1 MLVLCSLSLL
11 IAGARQTVLVVRLN
25 SGVVLMELSQKERQ
39 LLDKIFQNWSIQKI
53 LTYIG
58 RLPLLFE

>member
-1 MLVLCSLSLL
+1 MLVLSSLSLL
-11 IAGARQTVLVVRLN
+11 IAGARQTALVVRLN
-25 SGVVLMELSQKERQ
+25 AAVVLMEVSRNERQ
-39 LLDKIFQNWSIQKI
+39 LLDKIFHNWSIQKI

>member
-1 MLVLCSLSLL
+1 MLVLSSLSLL

-53 LTYIG
+53 LTCIG